1 MRRTIVTTLCAAVL
15 VLSSGCDNTHESLMD
30 DMLDEMENMIA
41 VLKTI
46 KDEASAKSAESK
58 LRSIVDKLNSLQE
71 RVKKVKQ
78 PEGEE
83 AKALE
88 KKFEERA
95 KKIMGEFLSEMMRV
109 SSISP
114 EVATILSEAKTGD

>member
-1 MRRTIVTTLCAAVL
+1 
-15 VLSSGCDNTHESLMD
+15 
-30 DMLDEMENMIA
+30 
-41 VLKTI
+41 
-46 KDEASAKSAESK
+46 
-58 LRSIVDKLNSLQE
+58 VDKLNSLQE